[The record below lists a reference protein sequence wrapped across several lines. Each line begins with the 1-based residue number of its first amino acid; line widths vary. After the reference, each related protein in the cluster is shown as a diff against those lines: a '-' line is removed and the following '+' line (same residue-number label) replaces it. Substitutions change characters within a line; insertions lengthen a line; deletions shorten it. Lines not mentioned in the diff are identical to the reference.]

1 MLLKG
6 SARVAEIP
14 TYTTTI
20 QYHTTQ
26 YMKTIKSTYIPELA
40 SKTLAQIDAAM
51 ASMTVTGCIDQINWP
66 ELYPV
71 APQTT
76 FILAHTDH
84 MLYVRYE
91 VKGEVPLA
99 TKTNDLE
106 LVNEDACVE
115 IFIADQDNTHYWN
128 FEFNPA
134 GVCNASHRKERKVD
148 VVRLNA
154 EQLTSIQRYGQQL
167 CAAHWTLLIGI
178 PLSLI
183 ELDLT
188 KEHSRRANLY
198 KCGDKTPM
206 KHYASWN
213 PIKAEAPAFHL
224 PAFFGEVIFE

>member
-1 MLLKG
+1 
-6 SARVAEIP
+6 
-14 TYTTTI
+14 
-20 QYHTTQ
+20 
-26 YMKTIKSTYIPELA
+26 MKQIKSTYLPELGGL
-40 SKTLAQIDAAM
+40 SLAKVDAALAAM
-51 ASMTVTGCIDQINWP
+51 PVTDKIEQINWP
-66 ELYPV
+66 EQYPA

-76 FILAHTDH
+76 FTLAHTDQ

-115 IFIADQDNTHYWN
+115 IFIGDTDNTHYWN
-128 FEFNPA
+128 FEFNPT

-148 VVRLNA
+148 VVRLNP
-154 EQLTSIQRYGQQL
+154 EQLASIQRYGQQL

-183 ELDLT
+183 DLDLT
-188 KEHSRRANLY
+188 KESSRRANLY

-206 KHYASWN
+206 KHYASWS
-213 PIKAEAPAFHL
+213 PIQAPAPAFHL
-224 PAFFGEVIFE
+224 PEFFGEIQLN

>member
-1 MLLKG
+1 
-6 SARVAEIP
+6 
-14 TYTTTI
+14 
-20 QYHTTQ
+20 
-26 YMKTIKSTYIPELA
+26 MKTIKSTYLPELVGL
-40 SKTLAQIDAAM
+40 SLAKIDVIM
-51 ASMTVTGCIDQINWP
+51 ATTPVAGKIDLINWP
-66 ELYPV
+66 EQYPT

-76 FILAHTDH
+76 FTIAHTDQ

-99 TKTNDLE
+99 TKINDLE

-115 IFIADQDNTHYWN
+115 IFIGDADNTHYWN

-148 VVRLNA
+148 VVRLNE
-154 EQLTSIQRYGQQL
+154 EQLASIQRYGQQL

-183 ELDLT
+183 DLDLT
-188 KEHSRRANLY
+188 KESSRRANLY
-198 KCGDKTPM
+198 TCGDKTAM

-213 PIKAEAPAFHL
+213 PIEAPAPAFHL
-224 PAFFGEVIFE
+224 PEFFGEIQFN